1 MRLVLLGTDP
11 ELSPLLA
18 WIARHP
24 EHELVAIA
32 GVPGAALQSLQ
43 KLFPTATLLEAW
55 EQLLEPALTGGPWD
69 ALLLGRSLRADDQ
82 ERALRRLA
90 RQGQPVIAAHPAL
103 ESLLAAYELEMFQRE
118 RQAYLAPWMP
128 LRNHPLVATFA
139 AWIKDERL
147 SPIGKID
154 RLVITRAELDRS
166 RSAVIGDVARDLDLI
181 RAIAGEV
188 NGVLAV
194 GNGIATTEQ
203 SERSYAALGLQIS
216 LESPLLVRWGIE
228 PPDGND
234 RAELQLHGSE
244 GRLHWLMPTFGDH
257 GVCHLYTGGKETTV
271 SHEEWSY
278 AAAAESF
285 LEQALTREP
294 LRPSWN
300 DAARSIELTDAVER
314 SLKRGRKIE
323 VRVEE
328 ADDIGNFRGIMASV
342 GCGIL
347 LFGLFLMGLCILSAV
362 IFRAA
367 GWEQGANV
375 LNKAWPWVLLVMSTA
390 YLGLQLFIKL
400 TVKPQRNTA
409 NPERRS
415 LQKPL
420 E

>member
-1 MRLVLLGTDP
+1 MRFVLLGTDP
-11 ELSPLLA
+11 DLSPLLA

-24 EHELVAIA
+24 EHEMAALA
-32 GVPGAALQSLQ
+32 GVPGASLGALR
-43 KLFPTATLLEAW
+43 KIFPTAAVLDSW
-55 EQLLEPALTGGPWD
+55 EQLLEPASTGGAWD
-69 ALLLGRSLRADDQ
+69 ALLLGRSLRVEDQ

-128 LRNHPLVATFA
+128 LRTHPLAAQFA

-154 RLVITRAELDRS
+154 RLVINRHEADRS
-166 RSAVIGDVARDLDLI
+166 RVAVLGDVARDLDLV

-188 NGVLAV
+188 SGVLAV
-194 GNGIATTEQ
+194 GNGIATSEQ
-203 SERSYAALGLQIS
+203 SERSYAALGLQLT

-228 PPDGND
+228 PVSDGE

-244 GRLHWLMPTFGDH
+244 GRVQWRLPTFGDE
-257 GVCHLYTGGKETTV
+257 GDCQLFAQRKETTL
-271 SHEEWSY
+271 SHDDWSY
-278 AAAAESF
+278 AAAAEHF
-285 LEQALTREP
+285 LTAALAREP
-294 LRPSWN
+294 LSPSWN

-323 VRVEE
+323 VRLEE
-328 ADDIGNFRGIMASV
+328 SDDIGNFKGIMASV

-367 GWEQGANV
+367 GWEQGANA
-375 LNKAWPWVLLVMSTA
+375 LNLAWPYILLVMAIA

-400 TVKPQRNTA
+400 TVKPDRKAATKTKD
-409 NPERRS
+409 ES
-415 LQKPL
+415 TY
-420 E
+420 

>member
-24 EHELVAIA
+24 EHELAAIA
-32 GVPGAALQSLQ
+32 GVPGASLSSLQ
-43 KLFPTATLLEAW
+43 KLFPTAALLDSW
-55 EQLLEPALTGGPWD
+55 EQLLEPAATGGAWD
-69 ALLLGRSLRADDQ
+69 ALLLGRSLRADEQ

-90 RQGQPVIAAHPAL
+90 RQGQPILTAHPAL

-128 LRNHPLVATFA
+128 LRNHPLVEKFA

-154 RLVITRAELDRS
+154 RLVISRAEMDRS
-166 RSAVIGDVARDLDLI
+166 RNAVIGDVARDLDLI

-216 LESPLLVRWGIE
+216 LELPLLVRWGIE
-228 PPDGND
+228 PADGAD

-244 GRLHWLMPTFGDH
+244 GRINWLLPTFGDH
-257 GVCHLYTGGKETTV
+257 GICHLHSGGKETTV
-271 SHEEWSY
+271 SHDDWSY

-285 LEQALTREP
+285 LAQALAREP

-314 SLKRGRKIE
+314 SLRRGRKIE

-328 ADDIGNFRGIMASV
+328 ADDIGNFKGIMASV

-347 LFGLFLMGLCILSAV
+347 MFGLFLMGLCILSAV

-367 GWEQGANV
+367 GWNQAANFMNKSWPFV
-375 LNKAWPWVLLVMSTA
+375 LVVMSAA

-400 TVKPQRNTA
+400 TVKPNRK
-409 NPERRS
+409 S
-415 LQKPL
+415 VKPDRPTV
-420 E
+420 

>member
-32 GVPGAALQSLQ
+32 GVPGAALAALQ
-43 KLFPTATLLEAW
+43 KLFPTAALLESW
-55 EQLLEPALTGGPWD
+55 EQLLEPAATGGAWD
-69 ALLLGRSLRADDQ
+69 ALLLGRSLRPDDQ

-90 RQGQPVIAAHPAL
+90 RQGHPVITAHPAL

-118 RQAYLAPWMP
+118 RQAYLAPWLP

-139 AWIKDERL
+139 AWIKDEHL
-147 SPIGKID
+147 SPLGKID
-154 RLVITRAELDRS
+154 RLVISRAETDRS
-166 RSAVIGDVARDLDLI
+166 RSAVLGDVARDLDLI
-181 RAIAGEV
+181 RAFAGEV

-216 LESPLLVRWGIE
+216 LESSLLVRWGIE
-228 PPDGND
+228 PADGSD

-244 GRLHWLMPTFGDH
+244 GRVHWLLPTLGDP
-257 GVCHLYTGGKETTV
+257 GLCHLHSGGKETTV
-271 SHEEWSY
+271 SHDEWSY
-278 AAAAESF
+278 AAAAETF
-285 LEQALTREP
+285 LAQALAREP
-294 LRPSWN
+294 LQPSWN

-323 VRVEE
+323 VRIEE
-328 ADDIGNFRGIMASV
+328 ADDLGNFKGIMASV

-347 LFGLFLMGLCILSAV
+347 MFGLFLMGLCILSAV

-375 LNKAWPWVLLVMSTA
+375 LNKAWPWVLLLMSAA

-400 TVKPQRNTA
+400 TVKPN
-409 NPERRS
+409 RRS
-415 LQKPL
+415 GPKPRN
-420 E
+420 ESTS